1 MIKTLSPEAIERK
14 KRDLAIFISRADT
27 YRFLVMEFD
36 KRANDALGEALKL
49 KNELDYLDYLAH
61 EEESNDR
68 TRS

>member
-36 KRANDALGEALKL
+36 RRANDAFAKAQLLE
-49 KNELDYLDYLAH
+49 NELDH
-61 EEESNDR
+61 IEWEKNNE
-68 TRS
+68 